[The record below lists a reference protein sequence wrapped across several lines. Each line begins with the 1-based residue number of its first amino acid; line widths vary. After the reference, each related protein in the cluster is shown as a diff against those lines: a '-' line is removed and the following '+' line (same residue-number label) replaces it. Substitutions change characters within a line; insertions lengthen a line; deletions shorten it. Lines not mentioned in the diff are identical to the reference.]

1 MKYRN
6 ILLRI
11 FLYFKITGT
20 EYHHFKAEM
29 FIKNEHSQVGLSG

>member
-11 FLYFKITGT
+11 FTFYLW
-20 EYHHFKAEM
+20 
-29 FIKNEHSQVGLSG
+29 